1 MRCLPVFR
9 YKLLFNHFNFQ
20 IIKIDRLNK
29 IIGGKPGFIVA
40 FKIHN
45 IIVQP
50 DRFAQIP
57 EVTDLFERLEDLM
70 GPRVIR
76 IVADH
81 GVFHH
86 VIIGPYFS
94 P

>member
-1 MRCLPVFR
+1 MRCLAFASNTTT
-9 YKLLFNHFNFQ
+9 LQSLQFQ

-57 EVTDLFERLEDLM
+57 EITDLFERLEDLM

-81 GVFHH
+81 GVFF
-86 VIIGPYFS
+86 IM
-94 P
+94 